1 MCTLMDKLEPRLKGK
16 PYAES
21 LPKFV
26 VAPIALEDKKSPR
39 EILKEAKNNEKKG
52 KIDEA
57 RKSYHLLVGAA
68 LAKEG
73 TLPRDVKKYL
83 AEYMNFIK
91 MRKPPTSGYFPTKRD
106 CLTVMN
112 HLDEIFGIIREAYRK
127 PEAPK
132 VEPKK

>member
-26 VAPIALEDKKSPR
+26 VAPIALEDKKSPG
-39 EILKEAKNNEKKG
+39 EILKEAKGSEKKG
-52 KIDEA
+52 KVDEA

-73 TLPRDVKKYL
+73 APARDVKRYL
-83 AEYMNFIK
+83 TEYMNFVK
-91 MRKPPTSGYFPTKRD
+91 RRKLPTSGYFPTKRD
-106 CLTVMN
+106 CLTVTN
-112 HLDEIFGIIREAYRK
+112 HLDEILSIVREAYRK

-132 VEPKK
+132 VELKK